1 MTLSVFFILIA
12 LSERA
17 ADLEFRIF
25 VCALLGVVGAA
36 SLFGGYQLFANSGRR
51 PNPNLGA
58 ASFFAG
64 FGALLIVLVAMVT
77 FGPWRP
83 HQEGVFP
90 ERILDLNAPPAAIER
105 VSPTPVRPQG
115 GARG

>member
-1 MTLSVFFILIA
+1 MTLSVFFLLVA

-25 VCALLGVVGAA
+25 VCVLLGVVGAA

-58 ASFFAG
+58 ASVFAG
-64 FGALLIVLVAMVT
+64 FGALLIVLVAAMT

-83 HQEGVFP
+83 HPEGVFP
-90 ERILDLNAPPAAIER
+90 MRILDLNAPPAAVDR
-105 VSPTPVRPQG
+105 VSPAPVKPEG